1 MAPKNPRRKI
11 EQSEDSTKSKKG
23 DTIVDLNDN
32 LTHMV
37 PQSSK
42 RPMKKR
48 PKPMLTFSS
57 FARCNLFSLPKFC
70 NSNSSSSSN
79 YPFSEENANSQ
90 KKNSKKVE
98 ETESSSDDDY
108 DDDDEEEDDVEEETV
123 QVDFEFFDPKPGDF
137 HGVKLLLQRYLD
149 NYQWD
154 LSGFVDLILEQTTV
168 GTVVKSADSEED
180 ADESDGNKEG
190 ADEEELFAV
199 ITALN
204 LGRYQDNQCIKELKQ
219 YLLGVCKEQN
229 TKVKLR
235 QLLEEDARNSGL
247 LVCQRFAN
255 CPYQVVLKLYEA
267 LFDEISWA
275 TEDEPTQVLRDSFR
289 FKDYLVITKILENKA
304 QPLQKTVKR
313 KADWAEPVIYMKQE
327 DEILHEMSSWS
338 FTFELSADE
347 LAPPEFKGYQ
357 KLGLVML
364 IKAEGIAKFL
374 KKLKSLVETL

>member
-1 MAPKNPRRKI
+1 MAPKKPRRKI
-11 EQSEDSTKSKKG
+11 EHSEDSMKSKKG
-23 DTIVDLNDN
+23 DTSVDIDDRLRVMG
-32 LTHMV
+32 T
-37 PQSSK
+37 QSNK

-57 FARCNLFSLPKFC
+57 FARCNLFSLPKSC
-70 NSNSSSSSN
+70 NSSSSSPSTN
-79 YPFSEENANSQ
+79 SFSEKNVNSQ
-90 KKNSKKVE
+90 KKHSKKVE

-108 DDDDEEEDDVEEETV
+108 DDDDEEDEVEEETV

-154 LSGFVDLILEQTTV
+154 LSGFIDLILAQTTV

-180 ADESDGNKEG
+180 ADDSDGDKEE

-219 YLLGVCKEQN
+219 YLLGVCKEES

-235 QLLEEDARNSGL
+235 QVLEKDARDAGL

-275 TEDEPTQVLRDSFR
+275 TEDEPTQVLCDSFR
-289 FKDYLVITKILENKA
+289 FKHYLVITKILENKG
-304 QPLQKTVKR
+304 PLLQKAVKR
-313 KADWAEPVIYMKQE
+313 KADWVEPVIYMKQE

-338 FTFELSADE
+338 FTFELSAEE
-347 LAPPEFKGYQ
+347 LAPPEFKGYK

-364 IKAEGIAKFL
+364 IKAEAIAKFL
-374 KKLKSLVETL
+374 KKLKSLVEML

>member
-1 MAPKNPRRKI
+1 MAPKKPRRKI
-11 EQSEDSTKSKKG
+11 EQSENSMKSKKG
-23 DTIVDLNDN
+23 HNLVDFDDK
-32 LTHMV
+32 LTHMAT
-37 PQSSK
+37 QSHK

-48 PKPMLTFSS
+48 PTPMLTFSS

-70 NSNSSSSSN
+70 NSSSSSPSTN
-79 YPFSEENANSQ
+79 SFSEESAISQ
-90 KKNSKKVE
+90 RKNSKKVE
-98 ETESSSDDDY
+98 ETESSSDDY
-108 DDDDEEEDDVEEETV
+108 DDDEEDEVEDGTV

-154 LSGFVDLILEQTTV
+154 LSGFVDLILAQTTV
-168 GTVVKSADSEED
+168 GTVVKSAESEED
-180 ADESDGNKEG
+180 ADDSDGDKEG

-219 YLLGVCKEQN
+219 YLLGVCKEDS

-235 QLLEEDARNSGL
+235 QVLEKDARDAGL

-267 LFDEISWA
+267 VFDEISWA

-289 FKDYLVITKILENKA
+289 FKHYLVITKILENKA
-304 QPLQKTVKR
+304 QLLQKTVKR
-313 KADWAEPVIYMKQE
+313 KAVWAEPVIYMKQE

-338 FTFELSADE
+338 FKFELSAEE
-347 LAPPEFKGYQ
+347 LAPPEFKGYK

-364 IKAEGIAKFL
+364 IKAEAIAKFL
-374 KKLKSLVETL
+374 KKLKSSVETL